1 MGQEPAWRKSA
12 NYLLHFAFALKAE
25 LETAL
30 ADEIG
35 IGLADHEALINLKHH
50 DGSLRMTD
58 IADLLILSRGGTTKL
73 VDRLEDAGLVARAA
87 APDDRRV
94 TMVEI
99 TAEGGRVVARSRA
112 VLDRIIQE
120 RWSSKI
126 TDDDARVVLEVL
138 QRVHRES

>member
-1 MGQEPAWRKSA
+1 MGNEPAWRKSA
-12 NYLLHFAFALKAE
+12 NYLLHFAFSLKAE

-30 ADEIG
+30 TDEIG

-58 IADLLILSRGGTTKL
+58 IADRLILSRGGTTKL
-73 VDRLEDAGLVARAA
+73 VDRLETAGLVARAA

-94 TMVEI
+94 TMVKI
-99 TAEGGRVVARSRA
+99 TAMGRGVVARSRA
-112 VLDRIIQE
+112 VLDQIIQE

-126 TDDDARVVLEVL
+126 SDADARAVLAVLE
-138 QRVHRES
+138 RVHKEG

>member
-1 MGQEPAWRKSA
+1 
-12 NYLLHFAFALKAE
+12 
-25 LETAL
+25 
-30 ADEIG
+30 
-35 IGLADHEALINLKHH
+35 
-50 DGSLRMTD
+50 MTD

-126 TDDDARVVLEVL
+126 TDDDARAVLEVL
-138 QRVHRES
+138 ERVHRES